1 MPAEWEAHEATWL
14 AWPHELTDWPGKFAP
29 IPWAFAEIVR
39 HLARVERVFLLV
51 ENRESEA
58 RVRAILAKAGVALE
72 AVEFFYVPTDRGWM
86 RDSGPIGVV
95 EDVAATEEGNPQQ
108 IPRTTSRAP
117 ENQGKAKDAR
127 DFARDDIPQVDGALL
142 DDDAAAGIA
151 ELAKS
156 AEAAVAAL
164 ASSGAA
170 DIEERSLDSVSRAH
184 TPREEKDARNSA
196 QDDVAPRDLLGSST
210 AAPAG
215 AAKNL
220 ASKDASYI
228 NDPRALLNF
237 GFNGWAKYDD
247 YKKDAKAVSYVHRR
261 LRPKPP
267 LILPEHKGRRVV
279 LEGGAIDVNG
289 CGTLLT
295 TEQCLLGEAQSR
307 NPGYTRFDYAQI
319 FKKYLGVTN
328 VVWLKNGIAGDDTN
342 GHVDDLA
349 RFVNE
354 TTVVTVVE
362 DDPAEMNY
370 PELQENLAMLR
381 GAKDQAGEPL
391 RVETLPMPRPVMFDG
406 QRLPASYANFYIANK
421 IVLVPTFND
430 RADRLALNTLAEL
443 FPTREIVP
451 IYCRDLVL
459 GLGTIHCMTQQFPR
473 I

>member
-95 EDVAATEEGNPQQ
+95 EGGIAPVIPKIEATSVSLEAAGE
-108 IPRTTSRAP
+108 IPRTASRAP
-117 ENQGKAKDAR
+117 ENQGKGKNAR
-127 DFARDDIPQVDGALL
+127 DFPRDDSPQASGALL
-142 DDDAAAGIA
+142 DDDVAA
-151 ELAKS
+151 ELAEVMENLKADAEEFATRAIEPSKIAGPSS
-156 AEAAVAAL
+156 ATP
-164 ASSGAA
+164 
-170 DIEERSLDSVSRAH
+170 SR
-184 TPREEKDARNSA
+184 E
-196 QDDVAPRDLLGSST
+196 
-210 AAPAG
+210 
-215 AAKNL
+215 NL
-220 ASKDASYI
+220 
-228 NDPRALLNF
+228 ALLNF

-247 YKKDAKAVSYVHRR
+247 YKKDAKAVAYVHRR

-319 FKKYLGVTN
+319 FKKYLGATN

-370 PELQENLAMLR
+370 PELQENLAMLQS
-381 GAKDQAGEPL
+381 AKDQAGEPL

-406 QRLPASYANFYIANK
+406 QCLPASYANFYIANK